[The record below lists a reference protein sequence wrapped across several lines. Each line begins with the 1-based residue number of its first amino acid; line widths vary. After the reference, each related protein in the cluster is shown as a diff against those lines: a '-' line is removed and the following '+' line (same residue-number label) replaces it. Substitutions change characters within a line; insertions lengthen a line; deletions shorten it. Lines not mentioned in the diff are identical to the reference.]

1 MHDMRE
7 GPMILIYF
15 ILLYFIFSSLAAA
28 EEEDGPARAGI
39 HASDD
44 RGQWNWEGEQIPGR
58 RRNTSPSGLGGP
70 PHPSGCVLRGF
81 AMAAA
86 EEGSGGRSDPGQ
98 RQQRGGQNADK
109 LGLAPTG

>member
-15 ILLYFIFSSLAAA
+15 IFSSLSPA

-44 RGQWNWEGEQIPGR
+44 RVNGIGREGR
-58 RRNTSPSGLGGP
+58 FRDD
-70 PHPSGCVLRGF
+70 
-81 AMAAA
+81 A
-86 EEGSGGRSDPGQ
+86 EIRVHLD
-98 RQQRGGQNADK
+98 
-109 LGLAPTG
+109 